1 MKTNS
6 RFKNML
12 LSALVAVIYV
22 PINANAVFITTSV
35 GDFEVTTIETAY
47 DPLSD
52 VFTSQVWWGNVTLA
66 EEFANLTNT
75 VFGTPNLGIYSPFF
89 WYTDNDTT
97 GPCFGSGEPHAGVFW
112 NQSSSAA
119 VPVCA
124 GTPPSAHYT
133 FAVAERV
140 FVPEPPV
147 LLLMGLGLAGI
158 GLTRIRRR
166 APIAWD
172 A

>member
-75 VFGTPNLGIYSPFF
+75 VFG
-89 WYTDNDTT
+89 
-97 GPCFGSGEPHAGVFW
+97 
-112 NQSSSAA
+112 
-119 VPVCA
+119 
-124 GTPPSAHYT
+124 
-133 FAVAERV
+133 
-140 FVPEPPV
+140 
-147 LLLMGLGLAGI
+147 
-158 GLTRIRRR
+158 
-166 APIAWD
+166 
-172 A
+172 